1 MRIGVTASM
10 HPNVVKISLDELTRK
25 LQRDTTATRESP
37 ESGRL
42 RTLTEELNS
51 LRKTKSNLIAAIDA
65 ANKVN
70 LKIFNTIYFL
80 FLSFNFVERAVR

>member
-25 LQRDTTATRESP
+25 LQRDTTATKESP

-70 LKIFNTIYFL
+70 FKILTPFIFF

>member
-25 LQRDTTATRESP
+25 LQRDTTATKDSP

-42 RTLTEELNS
+42 RTLIEELNS

-70 LKIFNTIYFL
+70 LKIY
-80 FLSFNFVERAVR
+80 